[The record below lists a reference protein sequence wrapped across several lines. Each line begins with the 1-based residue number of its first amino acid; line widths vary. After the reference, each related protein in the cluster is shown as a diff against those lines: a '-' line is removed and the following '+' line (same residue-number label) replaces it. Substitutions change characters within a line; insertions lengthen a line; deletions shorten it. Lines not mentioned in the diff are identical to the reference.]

1 VVTIMSTHPHAIS
14 TPRDLPRRTLSEGS
28 VGDIPLTGANLTA
41 GLMWWL
47 LWAAVCLLAMFSSS
61 SHAQSMAW
69 AAPSAAVGA
78 GAAQQT
84 PELGAAPVLG
94 GIQQELVN
102 MLKGRSDQVS
112 LEGVLP
118 AGVRPRV
125 EVVLGQLDPRL
136 KLAPCEKVNAYL
148 PEGSRLWGRTRVGLR
163 CEQGSVHWNVYW
175 PVTVKVWGPAVV
187 AVVPLKPGSLVSA
200 ADLRVA
206 EVDLA
211 ESNSPA
217 ILKAEEVVGR
227 SVLRVIEPGQGLRQE
242 DVRMRRWFAAGE
254 PVQILVRGEGFAI
267 ASDGMALSHGD
278 EGQCARIRVDSGRV
292 LCGRPVGERRAEVAL

>member
-1 VVTIMSTHPHAIS
+1 MNTPPHLISTH
-14 TPRDLPRRTLSEGS
+14 RDQPRRMLSEGS

-41 GLMWWL
+41 GLLWLL

-61 SHAQSMAW
+61 GHAQSVAW
-69 AAPSAAVGA
+69 AAPSAAVGSA
-78 GAAQQT
+78 GSTQ
-84 PELGAAPVLG
+84 PEPAPREAPALG

-102 MLKGRSDQVS
+102 MLKGRSDQVN

-175 PVTVKVWGPAVV
+175 PVTVRVWGPAVV

-200 ADLRVA
+200 ADLRLA

-217 ILKAEEVVGR
+217 ILKAEEVIGR
-227 SVLRVIEPGQGLRQE
+227 SVVRVIEPGQGLRQD

-254 PVQILVRGEGFAI
+254 PVEVMVRGEGFAI
-267 ASDGMALSHGD
+267 ASGGTALSHGD

>member
-1 VVTIMSTHPHAIS
+1 MKTSLHAIS
-14 TPRDLPRRTLSEGS
+14 TPRDLPRRTLSEGTA
-28 VGDIPLTGANLTA
+28 GDIPITSGTLTA
-41 GLMWWL
+41 GLLWWL
-47 LWAAVCLLAMFSSS
+47 LWALVCALAMFSSK
-61 SHAQSMAW
+61 SHAQSLAW
-69 AAPSAAVGA
+69 AAPSAAA
-78 GAAQQT
+78 GGSATQAANPT
-84 PELGAAPVLG
+84 ADPAAPPALG
-94 GIQQELVN
+94 SIQGELVN

-118 AGVRPRV
+118 TGVRPRV

-148 PEGSRLWGRTRVGLR
+148 PDGTRLWGRTRVGLR
-163 CEQGSVHWNVYW
+163 CEQGAVHWNVYW
-175 PVTVKVWGPAVV
+175 PVTVRVWGPAVV
-187 AVVPLKPGSLVSA
+187 AVVPLKPGMLVSA

-217 ILKAEEVVGR
+217 ILKATEIVGR
-227 SVLRVIEPGQGLRQE
+227 SVLRVIEPGQGIRQD

-254 PVQILVRGEGFAI
+254 PVQLMVRGEGFVI
-267 ASDGMALSHGD
+267 ASDGTALSHGD
-278 EGQCARIRVDSGRV
+278 EGQCARIRLDSGRV